1 MTVDPERRAELIA
14 AAAASA
20 LTPSEAEELE
30 GLRAVDPTIE
40 LEIEELRGVIE
51 AVTGAVPQWDA
62 SAPSASLRERVVA
75 VGEEASPAAPV
86 AALPAGAPAG
96 LRAGAPAGL
105 PAGPLAERRS
115 RRRWVMPAAAA
126 AACLVLGFGVGALG
140 IPRGPAEAPLGA
152 PGELGAREVVDF
164 AGEPSGVSVDGSVVA
179 HTWGT
184 ETILEISGLAVGES
198 YQLVVVD
205 AEGRAES
212 SGSFVGSTATIDC
225 RMNAATLRSDAASIE
240 IRDAAGGTVAAAVLP
255 PAQS

>member
-51 AVTGAVPQWDA
+51 AVTGAVPRWDA
-62 SAPSASLRERVVA
+62 SAPSASLRDRVVG
-75 VGEEASPAAPV
+75 VGEEASPAALAAPV
-86 AALPAGAPAG
+86 AGLPAGAPAG
-96 LRAGAPAGL
+96 LPGGSGAA
-105 PAGPLAERRS
+105 RRS

-126 AACLVLGFGVGALG
+126 AACLVLGFGVGVLA

>member
-1 MTVDPERRAELIA
+1 MSVDPERRAELIA

-62 SAPSASLRERVVA
+62 SAPSASLRERVVG

-86 AALPAGAPAG
+86 AGLP
-96 LRAGAPAGL
+96 AGAPAGL
-105 PAGPLAERRS
+105 PAGPPAARRS

-126 AACLVLGFGVGALG
+126 AACLVLGFGVGALA